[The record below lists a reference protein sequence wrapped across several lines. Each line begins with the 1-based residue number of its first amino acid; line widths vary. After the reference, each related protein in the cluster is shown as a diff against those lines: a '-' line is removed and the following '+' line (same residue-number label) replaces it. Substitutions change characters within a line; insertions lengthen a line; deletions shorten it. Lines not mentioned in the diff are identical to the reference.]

1 VIAATP
7 TGSTAY
13 NLSAGGPVL
22 VPGTDSYVVT
32 FVSPHSLHARSMVL
46 GRPHS
51 VAFRNVSADVP
62 VQAIVDG
69 HVVAVI
75 DPGGRV
81 DVRLGDALA
90 ALARVAGT
98 SFFTRYLQ
106 EFTH

>member
-1 VIAATP
+1 
-7 TGSTAY
+7 
-13 NLSAGGPVL
+13 
-22 VPGTDSYVVT
+22 
-32 FVSPHSLHARSMVL
+32 MVL

-69 HVVAVI
+69 HVVAAI

-81 DVRLGDALA
+81 DVRLGDATA

-106 EFTH
+106 EFSH

>member
-1 VIAATP
+1 
-7 TGSTAY
+7 
-13 NLSAGGPVL
+13 
-22 VPGTDSYVVT
+22 
-32 FVSPHSLHARSMVL
+32 
-46 GRPHS
+46 
-51 VAFRNVSADVP
+51 VP

-69 HVVAVI
+69 HVVAVV

-81 DVRLGDALA
+81 EVRLGEAPV